1 MDIARSLRTGMVS
14 VNGTL
19 SFAGV
24 PSLPFGGVGDSGFGR
39 IHGDDGL
46 REFARPKA
54 IAKRRMRS
62 FVRSTTYERKPSDIK
77 MIARVARLMNRR

>member
-1 MDIARSLRTGMVS
+1 MRSGMVS
-14 VNGTL
+14 INGTL

-24 PSLPFGGVGDSGFGR
+24 PALPFGGVGDSGFGR
-39 IHGDDGL
+39 IHGADGL

-62 FVRSTTYERKPSDIK
+62 FVKSTSYDRTAKDVS
-77 MIARVARLMNRR
+77 MIRRMLRLIHSR

>member
-1 MDIARSLRTGMVS
+1 MVS
-14 VNGTL
+14 INGTL
-19 SFAGV
+19 TFAGF

-54 IAKRRMRS
+54 IAKRRVPS
-62 FVRSTTYERKPSDIK
+62 PLPSTTYDRKPRHMR
-77 MIARVARLMNRR
+77 MIERIVSLIHGR